1 MVTVWRIMNIFERL
15 PDEKREKVILFSMK
29 EFAEYGYE
37 LASTNRIVAN
47 LRISKG
53 SLFKYFNSKLSL
65 YMYLVKY
72 ATSDLVSY
80 LDKNLQLESKNDWR
94 EYLLNYVS
102 VEYDYL
108 ILKPLMYHFFRKVV
122 KEINQNAL
130 SNINDELLK
139 LTNSYMSSIRKD
151 LKINDYLLR
160 HLFFI
165 IKGYNE
171 NYLENTNQSDINE
184 NTKKDYIAGLNK
196 HFDYVKE

>member
-1 MVTVWRIMNIFERL
+1 MNIFEKL
-15 PDEKREKVILFSMK
+15 SDEKREKVIRFSMM
-29 EFAEYGYE
+29 EFAKYGYE

-47 LRISKG
+47 LGISKG

-94 EYLLNYVS
+94 GYLLNYAS

-108 ILKPLMYHFFRKVV
+108 ILKPLMYHFFRNVV

-130 SNINDELLK
+130 SRIKDDLLK
-139 LTNSYMSSIRKD
+139 LTNSYLSSIRKD
-151 LKINDYLLR
+151 LKIDDYLLR

-171 NYLENTNQSDINE
+171 NYLESTNQSDINE
-184 NTKKDYIAGLNK
+184 NTKEDYIIGLNK